1 MDRSVPVNRKPLHS
15 KRSPLARLVGAAA
28 LGLTLSATSAFAAPV
43 RIDIPAQPLA
53 SALTNLGSQ
62 AHLQIIFNQAQ
73 VQNLRSPGVHGE
85 MEPARALEQLLRG
98 TGIRYQVDG
107 SRVTL
112 LGADAAGNDTLA
124 MPAQVVT
131 AAPEGTDSYVPRTS
145 TSASKTDTP
154 LLEIPQSVSVI
165 TRKQMDAQGVQN
177 VSQALRYVPG
187 VRVETYGQDPK
198 GYDWLFIRGFNGQ
211 TTSDYLDG
219 LRQLNNSYT
228 FFRTE
233 PYALERIDVVRGPSS
248 TLFGL
253 GDAGGIINR
262 VSKLPTAAGV
272 HEVELGFGNH
282 DRIQGRFDIGDRLVD
297 DGSLL
302 YRVVGVVRK
311 SNTEFEYDDGHE
323 VKDDR
328 YYIAP
333 SFTWAPDE
341 DTSFTFLSSF
351 MKDDSGG
358 TIAVN
363 TPQYGHTDNTLLGDH
378 SFNHSYQDQ
387 FTLGYQFRHRF
398 NDNVEFRQNLR
409 YGQVDFILNNML
421 PLGTVQSA
429 VPALAALVPSLAN
442 DVLRSPRRWD
452 EHMNAFTVDNQL
464 QFDFDTAGIQHTLLT
479 GIDYS
484 RTESD
489 VKRYFE
495 SLSLANLSYFLP
507 LLLDPSN
514 PKYGLNINRP
524 STIQVNYDQ
533 DIDAVGYYAQ
543 DQIRFDDNWLL
554 TLGGRYDN
562 VRSSTDDHI
571 AGSHTLAKDDAFT
584 GRVGLTYLTDF
595 GLAPYVAY
603 SESFVPN
610 SGIDGNGNTFDPS
623 TAHQWETG
631 VKYQP
636 TDKFLLTLAGFEIE
650 KTNVLTNEV
659 LNGVSTGFQKTT
671 GKVRSRGIEAEVKA
685 QLDEHWDLL
694 GSYTYTKTKILKSN
708 NGDEGNR
715 FANVPEHMASAWL
728 NYTFR
733 EGVANGLSVGGGVR
747 YTGSVYGDNGN
758 TFHVDNYTLYD
769 AGVSYPVNKN
779 VTLSFAAQN
788 LLDEKY
794 VTTCDDIAEC
804 YPGEGRTVLTSV
816 KYAW

>member
-1 MDRSVPVNRKPLHS
+1 MSRTRSALQSQHPVK
-15 KRSPLARLVGAAA
+15 PLARLVRATA
-28 LGLTLSATSAFAAPV
+28 LGMVLTATAVEAAPV
-43 RIDIPAQPLA
+43 RIDIPAQSLA
-53 SALTNLGSQ
+53 SALTSLGAQSN
-62 AHLQIIFNQAQ
+62 LQIVFNQTQ
-73 VQNLRSPGVHGE
+73 VQRLRAPSVRGE
-85 MEPARALEQLLRG
+85 MEPTQALERLLQG
-98 TGIRYQVDG
+98 TGIKYQVEG

-112 LGADAAGNDTLA
+112 LGADASAGDTLNLA
-124 MPAQVVT
+124 SQTITGAI
-131 AAPEGTDSYVPRTS
+131 EGETSYVPRTS
-145 TSASKTDTP
+145 DSASKTNTP

-165 TRKQMDAQGVQN
+165 TRKQMDAQGVQT

-187 VRVETYGQDPK
+187 VRVETYGMDPK

-219 LRQLNNSYT
+219 LRQLTSSYT
-228 FFRTE
+228 LFRSE
-233 PYALERIDVVRGPSS
+233 PYSLERIDVVRGPSS

-262 VSKLPTAAGV
+262 VSKMPTAEGV

-302 YRVVGVVRK
+302 YRVVGVVTK
-311 SNTEFEYDDGHE
+311 ANSEFEYDDGHE
-323 VKDDR
+323 INNDR

-341 DTSFTFLSSF
+341 DTSLTVLTSFL
-351 MKDDSGG
+351 KDDSGG
-358 TIAVN
+358 TVAVN

-398 NDNVEFRQNLR
+398 NDTVEFRQNLR
-409 YGQVDFILNNML
+409 YGQVDFILQNML
-421 PLGTVQSA
+421 PLGTVGQR
-429 VPALAALVPSLAN
+429 VPALANSPLGDLIV
-442 DVLRSPRRWD
+442 RSPRRWD

-464 QFDFDTAGIQHTLLT
+464 QWDFDTAGIKHTLLT
-479 GIDYS
+479 GIDYA
-484 RTESD
+484 RTEAD
-489 VKRYFE
+489 VKRYFVDPNNP
-495 SLSLANLSYFLP
+495 ANLGYFLP
-507 LLLDPSN
+507 YLFDPGN
-514 PKYGLNINRP
+514 PRYGLNIQRP
-524 STIQVNYDQ
+524 STRQVDYNQ
-533 DIDAVGYYAQ
+533 TIDSVGYYAQ
-543 DQIRFDDNWLL
+543 DQIKFTDNWLL

-562 VRSSTDDHI
+562 VRSVTDEHL
-571 AGSHTLAKDDAFT
+571 SNTRTTAKDDAFS

-610 SGIDGNGNTFDPS
+610 SGVDRQNKPFDPS
-623 TAHQWETG
+623 KAHQWETG
-631 VKYQP
+631 IKYQP
-636 TDKFLLTLAGFEIE
+636 SEKLLMTLAGFEIE
-650 KTNVLTNEV
+650 KSNVLTTD
-659 LNGVSTGFQKTT
+659 LTDRVSQVAV

-708 NGDEGNR
+708 NGDEGNQ

-728 NYTFR
+728 NYTFH
-733 EGVANGLSVGGGVR
+733 EGVVSGLSVGGGVR
-747 YTGSVYGDNGN
+747 YTGSVYGDNAN

-769 AGVSYPVNKN
+769 AGVSYPIDKN
-779 VTLSFAAQN
+779 LSVSLTAQN

-804 YPGEGRTVLTSV
+804 YPGEGRTVMTSV
-816 KYAW
+816 KYSW

>member
-1 MDRSVPVNRKPLHS
+1 MSRTRYVQHSQHPVK
-15 KRSPLARLVGAAA
+15 PLARLVRATA
-28 LGLTLSATSAFAAPV
+28 LGMVLTATAAYAAPV
-43 RIDIPAQPLA
+43 RIDIPAQSLA
-53 SALTNLGSQ
+53 SALTSLGAQSN
-62 AHLQIIFNQAQ
+62 LQIVFNQSQ
-73 VQNLRSPGVHGE
+73 VQNLRAPGVRGE
-85 MEPARALEQLLRG
+85 MEPAQALERLLQG
-98 TGIRYQVDG
+98 TGIKYQVEG

-112 LGADAAGNDTLA
+112 LGADASAGDTLNLSSQTITGA
-124 MPAQVVT
+124 I
-131 AAPEGTDSYVPRTS
+131 EGETSYVPRTS
-145 TSASKTDTP
+145 DSASKTNTS

-165 TRKQMDAQGVQN
+165 TRKQMDAQGVQT

-187 VRVETYGQDPK
+187 VRVETYGMDPK

-219 LRQLNNSYT
+219 LRQLSNSYT
-228 FFRTE
+228 LFRSE
-233 PYALERIDVVRGPSS
+233 PYSLERIDVVRGPSS

-262 VSKLPTAAGV
+262 VSKMPTAAGV

-282 DRIQGRFDIGDRLVD
+282 DRIQGRFDIGDKLVD

-302 YRVVGVVRK
+302 YRVVGVMRK
-311 SNTEFEYDDGHE
+311 ANSEFEYDDGHE

-328 YYIAP
+328 AYIAP

-341 DTSFTFLSSF
+341 DTSLTVMTSFL
-351 MKDDSGG
+351 KDDSGG

-378 SFNHSYQDQ
+378 SFNRSHQEQ

-398 NDNVEFRQNLR
+398 NDNLEFRQNLR
-409 YGQVDFILNNML
+409 YGQVDFTLNNMI
-421 PLGTVQSA
+421 PLGTVA
-429 VPALAALVPSLAN
+429 RTVPALAAAIPSIAN
-442 DVLRSPRRWD
+442 DILRSPRRFD
-452 EHMNAFTVDNQL
+452 EHMNAFSVDNQL
-464 QFDFDTAGIQHTLLT
+464 QWDFDTAGIKHTLLT

-489 VKRYFE
+489 VKRYFQ
-495 SLSLANLSYFLP
+495 SLSLANLGYFLP
-507 LLLDPSN
+507 LLFDPNN
-514 PKYGLNINRP
+514 PRYGLNIQRP
-524 STIQVNYDQ
+524 TTLQVDYDQ

-543 DQIRFDDNWLL
+543 DQIKFNDNWLL

-562 VRSSTDDHI
+562 VRSVTDDHI
-571 AGSHTLAKDDAFT
+571 AGSHTVAKDDAFT

-610 SGIDGNGNTFDPS
+610 SGIDRNGSTFQPS
-623 TAHQWETG
+623 EAKQWETG
-631 VKYQP
+631 IKYQP
-636 TDKFLLTLAGFEIE
+636 TEALLMTLAGFEIE
-650 KTNVLTNEV
+650 KTNVLTTDIV
-659 LNGVSTGFQKTT
+659 NGVNTGFQKAT

-708 NGDEGNR
+708 NGDEGNQ

-728 NYTFR
+728 NYTFH
-733 EGVANGLSVGGGVR
+733 EGVASGLSVGGGVR
-747 YTGSVYGDNGN
+747 YTGSVYGDNAN

-769 AGVSYPVNKN
+769 AGISYPIDKN
-779 VTLSFAAQN
+779 LSVSLTAQN

-816 KYAW
+816 KYSW